1 MEILGVI
8 LLLATIAT
16 LFWVGLRYIRFSRG
30 NPGRIAPAKN
40 AEQLVLIATFLSS
53 DNVYDRN
60 IAQELRQG
68 IEKAII
74 DLDLKNIRVEVEPTR
89 LLSDDIENARKIGRN
104 YNATV
109 IIWGTDTGERL
120 TLNMLNPMNTT
131 DEEENDPIFQDLA
144 KYRVDDNTFI
154 TLPPSHN
161 RFSTRHLHENLEFI
175 SFLVLGHLYDVE
187 NDYPEAIQVLAK
199 AVASINPAV
208 PPLEGLAQTYHRL
221 GWIYHV
227 PLDNAPISLR
237 YYNKAIE
244 QDPTFVDA
252 YNNRGVL
259 RLFSN
264 DPVGALADFDQAL
277 RLNPRLIGALMSRG
291 TLYNQLGKLELA
303 VEDYNRFLELAGD
316 SVFNIAA
323 YFGRGSARAKLA
335 EFDDAIDDFCRA
347 LSMEPDD
354 NIKAAILYS
363 VANTLKN
370 KAIQASERGDKE
382 MARQDYERAI
392 KDYSEAL
399 PLFNNDE
406 DRANTW
412 LEIGIIQNA
421 LGNDPDAL
429 AALDKACRLFQ
440 DPKKRGEAENYRM
453 RVAQRVEGVKRP

>member
-1 MEILGVI
+1 MEILGII
-8 LLLATIAT
+8 LLLATIA
-16 LFWVGLRYIRFSRG
+16 LLLWVGLKRPHSLSLKPGGIRL
-30 NPGRIAPAKN
+30 AKPT
-40 AEQLVLIATFLSS
+40 EQLVVIATFLSS
-53 DNVYDRN
+53 DHVRNRN
-60 IAQELRQG
+60 IAQELRHG
-68 IEKAII
+68 LEKAIR
-74 DLDLKNIRVEVEPTR
+74 DLDLKNVRVEVEHTR
-89 LLSDDIENARKIGRN
+89 LLSDDVENARRIGRK

-109 IIWGTDTGERL
+109 IVWGTDTGERL
-120 TLNMLNPMNTT
+120 TLNMLNPLTTT
-131 DEEENDPIFQDLA
+131 DEQENDPLLKNLA

-154 TLPPSHN
+154 IVPPSHN
-161 RFSTRHLHENLEFI
+161 RFSTRHFQENLEFI
-175 SFLVLGHLYDVE
+175 SYLTLGHIYDVE
-187 NDYPEAIQVLAK
+187 NHYPEAIQVLAK

-277 RLNPRLIGALMSRG
+277 KLNPRLIGALMSRG

-303 VEDYNRFLELAGD
+303 VADYDRFLELAGD

-335 EFDDAIDDFCRA
+335 EFDAAIDDFCRA
-347 LSMEPDD
+347 LAMEPDD

-363 VANTLKN
+363 IANTLKN
-370 KAIQASERGDKE
+370 KAMQADEKGDVHA
-382 MARQDYERAI
+382 AREDYEKAV
-392 KDYSEAL
+392 KDYTDAI
-399 PLFNNDE
+399 PLFASDE
-406 DRANTW
+406 DKANAW
-412 LEIGIIQNA
+412 LEIGVIQGTLDNYH
-421 LGNDPDAL
+421 DAIK
-429 AALDKACRLFQ
+429 ALDKAIKLFQ
-440 DPKKRGEAENYRM
+440 DPKKKSEAENYRM
-453 RVAQRVEGVKRP
+453 GVTQRLDRVKNS